1 MSTAYVALGANEG
14 DRLENLEEA
23 VRLISEIGEIHALS
37 PIYETEPVGYA
48 EQPWFLNAV
57 VSVDTELSPMALL
70 IALQEVERK
79 LGKATAFLN
88 GPRTIDLDILLY
100 DNLIETGVDLI
111 LPHPRVHERRF
122 VLAPLADIG
131 PDVAHPTQDATV
143 TQLLAGLDDDSG
155 VLPWAGTSRVFPDHH
170 RRTEIRG

>member
-1 MSTAYVALGANEG
+1 MALGANEG

-37 PIYETEPVGYA
+37 PIYETEPVGYV

-57 VSVDTELSPMALL
+57 VSVDTELSPVALL
-70 IALQEVERK
+70 IALQEVERR
-79 LGKATAFLN
+79 LGKATAFTN

-100 DNLIETGVDLI
+100 DNLVETGVDLT

-122 VLAPLADIG
+122 VLAPLADIA
-131 PDVAHPTQDATV
+131 PDVAHPTQEATV
-143 TQLLAGLDDDSG
+143 TQLLAGLGDDSE
-155 VLPWAGTSRVFPDHH
+155 VLRWAGTSRVFPGHH
-170 RRTEIRG
+170 RRTEIRS

>member
-1 MSTAYVALGANEG
+1 MALGANEG

-37 PIYETEPVGYA
+37 PIYETEPVGYV

-57 VSVDTELSPMALL
+57 VSVDTELSPVALL
-70 IALQEVERK
+70 IALQEVERR
-79 LGKATAFLN
+79 LGKATAFTN

-100 DNLIETGVDLI
+100 DNLVETGVDLT

-122 VLAPLADIG
+122 VLAPLADIA

-143 TQLLAGLDDDSG
+143 TQLLAGLGDDSE
-155 VLPWAGTSRVFPDHH
+155 VLQWAGTSRVFPDHH
-170 RRTEIRG
+170 RRTEIRS